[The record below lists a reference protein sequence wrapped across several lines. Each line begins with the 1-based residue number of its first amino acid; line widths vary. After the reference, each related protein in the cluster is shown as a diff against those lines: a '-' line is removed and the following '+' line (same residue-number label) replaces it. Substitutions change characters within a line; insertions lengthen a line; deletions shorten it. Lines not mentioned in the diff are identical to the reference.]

1 MYLTSCMVMHWPLSC
16 TLLFAQLYTGLN
28 PEPYLVLG
36 FCTLA
41 LILYLTRYMVYTG
54 SYPIPI
60 TWYMVYTAGLY
71 PVHYSV
77 LVLYTGTYPVPYSLH
92 GLHWPLSCTLH
103 FAWFA
108 IGPESYTYCHWILY
122 FVACMFHVLIRSIG
136 LLVMSTSVCLF
147 DYLSSP
153 RFIVS
158 AVMLPC
164 HVCMM
169 DHPASIIISS
179 ALVFGKYCGF
189 ILLWS

>member
-28 PEPYLVLG
+28 PEPLYLVLG

-41 LILYLTRYMVYTG
+41 LILYLTLYMVYTG

-92 GLHWPLSCTLH
+92 GLHWPLSCTLR

-108 IGPESYTYCHWILY
+108 LALNPTHYSVLGLYTATESCT
-122 FVACMFHVLIRSIG
+122 
-136 LLVMSTSVCLF
+136 LL
-147 DYLSSP
+147 
-153 RFIVS
+153 
-158 AVMLPC
+158 
-164 HVCMM
+164 HVCFM
-169 DHPASIIISS
+169 
-179 ALVFGKYCGF
+179 C
-189 ILLWS
+189 